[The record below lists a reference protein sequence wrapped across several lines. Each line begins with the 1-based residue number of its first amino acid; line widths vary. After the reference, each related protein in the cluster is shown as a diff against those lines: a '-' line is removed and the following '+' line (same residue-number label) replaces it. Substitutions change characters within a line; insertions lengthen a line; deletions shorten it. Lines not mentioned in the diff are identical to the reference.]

1 MDGGRK
7 RKRKYTVYLSGAAG
21 VLLLIVSFYHMKV
34 RDTKTD
40 RQEAVNQTEE
50 AANRF
55 NHTEDITKKE
65 ETGNSDNTAEDSKE
79 VLAAGKLKAA
89 AAPKP
94 KASPKPT
101 EDESSKPAEIEE
113 ETLGNPRS
121 SFGLGSAS
129 YLKGKNILVSIFVDT
144 PDSSWEETE
153 KEAVLEKIAVAA
165 AYIEDRA
172 EQYQVEASLLYD
184 WTQYKDLKKKAK
196 TDFSI
201 REDTDF
207 IDRLDEEISL
217 WFETKINYEELLE
230 KYRAQGIATLV
241 FVNNPGISYAIVYD
255 GTDNIKESIILFSR
269 DYYNPGRLETATVYA
284 HEILH
289 VFGAHDL
296 YEEAEFTDEVA
307 DYVRKTYPNEIMY
320 SVTEN
325 GQGAYNSTINHIL
338 SPITAYHLGWIDEA
352 EEISEFPQLSRE

>member
-1 MDGGRK
+1 MVIDMEDGRK
-7 RKRKYTVYLSGAAG
+7 RKKKYIAYLSGAAV

-34 RDTKTD
+34 RDTQTD
-40 RQEAVNQTEE
+40 RQEAANQTE
-50 AANRF
+50 
-55 NHTEDITKKE
+55 
-65 ETGNSDNTAEDSKE
+65 E
-79 VLAAGKLKAA
+79 VLAAGK
-89 AAPKP
+89 PKETEDP
-94 KASPKPT
+94 KLAEEPKQAASPKPA
-101 EDESSKPAEIEE
+101 EAEFSEPAEIEEIEE
-113 ETLGNPRS
+113 ETLGSPRS

-129 YLKGKNILVSIFVDT
+129 YLKGKNILVSIFADT

-172 EQYQVEASLLYD
+172 EQYQVDASLLYD

-255 GTDNIKESIILFSR
+255 GTDNIKESIILFSK

-296 YEEAEFTDEVA
+296 YEDAEFTDEVA

-325 GQGAYNSTINHIL
+325 GQAAYNSTINHIL

-352 EEISEFPQLSRE
+352 EEISMFPQLSRE